1 MFISRLMNN
10 PYAWTILAFCTV
22 AAFIFAIYTW
32 IAGKKRKELTCIS
45 NSYNVIRQGKS
56 LTPELQMIYK
66 GRSIE
71 DFTVTNYAIW
81 NSGNEV
87 INCADIVEE
96 RPLRILSNSCETAI
110 LDVQIVTESDE
121 TNKFLI
127 NSVTDSVASIYFNY
141 ADPKDGVVVQVMH
154 TGSDSKLSIDC
165 KMKGGKKLRNLNGR
179 GSQKRLS
186 KKRARNILTILMGI
200 ETLMITILG
209 IMLFLVEWNVID
221 EEILYQLQQLSAPNV
236 VKKALAVI
244 ESLFVISL
252 IYIFFGR
259 VKRQYYFDIPSTL
272 RKNIELDKFE

>member
-87 INCADIVEE
+87 INCDDIVEE

-110 LDVQIVTESDE
+110 LDVQIVAESDE

-244 ESLFVISL
+244 ELLFVISL